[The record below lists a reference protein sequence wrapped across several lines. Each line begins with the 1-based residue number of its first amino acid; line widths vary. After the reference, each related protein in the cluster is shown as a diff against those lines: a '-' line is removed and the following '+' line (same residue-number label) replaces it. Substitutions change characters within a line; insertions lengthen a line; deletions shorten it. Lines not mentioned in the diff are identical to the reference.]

1 MGSIIKTISLDGR
14 TAKIAETIPNFSQWI
29 RAKLLELEEKR
40 LTPKQGWRYACEE
53 CGWTAVFPKVRTWLY
68 CRNMD
73 DGYCSNTDEI
83 SYTGELVGLE

>member
-40 LTPKQGWRYACEE
+40 ITPRVGYEYTCPE
-53 CGWTAVFPKVRTWLY
+53 CYHFWVFNKPKNWFY
-68 CRNMD
+68 CIH
-73 DGYCSNTDEI
+73 DGCQYKADI
-83 SYTGELVGLE
+83 STTCKVVDLE

>member
-40 LTPKQGWRYACEE
+40 
-53 CGWTAVFPKVRTWLY
+53 VSPKVAYEYTCPECSTYWTYHKPLDWFY
-68 CRNMD
+68 CRNNECLHPD
-73 DGYCSNTDEI
+73 DIVTSQKVVN
-83 SYTGELVGLE
+83 LE